1 MGAITNESKDTTH
14 HMRDGEVVIAKRP
27 NTQKW
32 QMRIKMPDGSWKHQ
46 STKTADL
53 DLAKK
58 VATEIYDDIRWS
70 VKKGLPLDTER
81 KFNDAAEIYAK
92 QLRNGI
98 EAETN
103 KPVDVTYLGI
113 TNGYIIPFFRG
124 VPLSSVDDEK
134 YEAYKNWLP
143 AQMGKKEIAKST
155 YNAHN
160 VVLRAIFDIARRK
173 KWINSGE
180 IPKITVK
187 GIGRKAKRRPAFEA
201 QEWNRLTA
209 FMRSKKWLEG
219 SEYPYSNYKRK
230 VLRIMV
236 LVLANTGM
244 RPGGEPLNLK
254 WKHVSFFFKKD
265 KFVPGQSN
273 SGMAIEIQQAN
284 LSDVGETA
292 SSTKYVKFNVTGK
305 TSKFDTEGWRPVI
318 GRHNVE
324 GWLDELK
331 EITGRTD
338 DEDYLFCLQDGA
350 QIKGMDTL
358 FKQMMVEANLL
369 RDSSGAART
378 LYSLRHTYATLRVRN
393 YVPYNVLARQM
404 GTSVEMISRHYDHTL
419 VEHHA
424 ELLAS

>member
-32 QMRIKMPDGSWKHQ
+32 QMRIKMPNGSWKHQ

-92 QLRNGI
+92 QLRNSI

-103 KPVDVTYLGI
+103 KPVDPTYFGI
-113 TNGYIIPFFRG
+113 ANGYIIPFFKG

-219 SEYPYSNYKRK
+219 SEYPYSDYKRK

-236 LVLANTGM
+236 WFWLTQVCDQVVGRLTLNGSMCPTFLRRTNLYLAN
-244 RPGGEPLNLK
+244 
-254 WKHVSFFFKKD
+254 
-265 KFVPGQSN
+265 Q
-273 SGMAIEIQQAN
+273 
-284 LSDVGETA
+284 TA
-292 SSTKYVKFNVTGK
+292 VWRLRY
-305 TSKFDTEGWRPVI
+305 SKPT
-318 GRHNVE
+318 
-324 GWLDELK
+324 
-331 EITGRTD
+331 
-338 DEDYLFCLQDGA
+338 
-350 QIKGMDTL
+350 
-358 FKQMMVEANLL
+358 
-369 RDSSGAART
+369 
-378 LYSLRHTYATLRVRN
+378 
-393 YVPYNVLARQM
+393 
-404 GTSVEMISRHYDHTL
+404 
-419 VEHHA
+419 
-424 ELLAS
+424 